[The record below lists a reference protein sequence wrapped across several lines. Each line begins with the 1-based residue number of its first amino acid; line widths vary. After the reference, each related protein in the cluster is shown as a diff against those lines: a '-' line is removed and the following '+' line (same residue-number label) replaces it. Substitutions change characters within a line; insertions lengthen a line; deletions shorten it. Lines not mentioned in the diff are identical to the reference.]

1 MVQGVL
7 IENGVIQNLNP
18 ATGELIE
25 PTVSETSPEQLQAI
39 ISKANTAQ
47 VGWSQ
52 KTLDERVAAIREGLI
67 AIEPLADKLAATITE
82 EMGKVTAE
90 AKAEVSNALALKG
103 EWLDSVKEANKDVHL
118 GGGEEGKA
126 ESVIIRDPLGVV
138 AVISPWNFP
147 AGEIPFLALP
157 ALVAGNAVIVKP
169 SEVTPLTG
177 EMYCSAL
184 ASALP
189 DGVLQIVQ
197 GDGKVGEQLVVSD
210 DIHMVAMTGST
221 ATGKRIMEA
230 CSRKLKRLVLELGG
244 KDPMIV
250 FKDADLDKAANDA
263 VAKSLSNCGQ
273 VCCAVERL
281 YVDESIQQEFEQ
293 KVVDIAK
300 NWKVGNPNDAQTSVG
315 PMVSQVQRDNVSKQ
329 VEASI
334 KEGAKVLYQ
343 SEYPNEAN
351 SNYYPVTVL
360 SSLRQGMSIQTL
372 ETFGP
377 VIALSTF
384 DGTEESAV
392 TLANDT
398 DYGLASYVYT
408 TDLKKGARVARKI
421 RSGQVGINCDSL
433 AEAQPGCPWVGHK
446 HSGFGSHSGADGFRS
461 FSVPKSLVFTTN
473 APKN

>member
-1 MVQGVL
+1 M
-7 IENGVIQNLNP
+7 
-18 ATGELIE
+18 
-25 PTVSETSPEQLQAI
+25 
-39 ISKANTAQ
+39 
-47 VGWSQ
+47 
-52 KTLDERVAAIREGLI
+52 
-67 AIEPLADKLAATITE
+67 
-82 EMGKVTAE
+82 
-90 AKAEVSNALALKG
+90 
-103 EWLDSVKEANKDVHL
+103 
-118 GGGEEGKA
+118 
-126 ESVIIRDPLGVV
+126 
-138 AVISPWNFP
+138 
-147 AGEIPFLALP
+147 
-157 ALVAGNAVIVKP
+157 
-169 SEVTPLTG
+169 
-177 EMYCSAL
+177 
-184 ASALP
+184 
-189 DGVLQIVQ
+189 
-197 GDGKVGEQLVVSD
+197 
-210 DIHMVAMTGST
+210 
-221 ATGKRIMEA
+221 
-230 CSRKLKRLVLELGG
+230 
-244 KDPMIV
+244 
-250 FKDADLDKAANDA
+250 
-263 VAKSLSNCGQ
+263 
-273 VCCAVERL
+273 

-343 SEYPNEAN
+343 SEYPTEAN